1 MWRIEVVM
9 SAKKDFRR
17 ECKHFNTKLSQKM
30 EGKRHKQHIVV
41 AARVRQNIIFSII
54 NLIILVTNEST
65 TVAKIGENMIRS
77 LSVSIGNS

>member
-54 NLIILVTNEST
+54 N
-65 TVAKIGENMIRS
+65 
-77 LSVSIGNS
+77 